1 LEAPGVVSPAHAR
14 HFRRR
19 PQSGSSPPSS
29 MLPRSVGGEGY
40 HYTTHDPGAWAPGG
54 PAPLAAPVQDHRRT
68 DLARLEQVMHEEIE
82 SANAEAQAKGCVA
95 RRYPV
100 ARVKHIMKSSMRPQ
114 RRVTITHDAVLA
126 MTNLSQVMTG
136 CIAKVAWERTKQ
148 RCAGSS
154 SSHCVKLVDVVS
166 ATGSMPQFDFLIDV
180 NSAAI
185 EEKRR
190 AEQQQEARRQMQQF
204 QAMREQQAVLVAQL
218 NNPTTTVHG
227 TVATAMPPPP
237 PLPQAHNAAATDTVN
252 GTAATATA
260 APPQAYNLAVFAP
273 SLQMP

>member
-1 LEAPGVVSPAHAR
+1 MSPWLRNEGA
-14 HFRRR
+14 

-29 MLPRSVGGEGY
+29 MLPRSVGGGGY

-154 SSHCVKLVDVVS
+154 SSHCVKLMDAVS
-166 ATGSMPQFDFLIDV
+166 ATGSMPQFDVRRV
-180 NSAAI
+180 NRTPASQSRP
-185 EEKRR
+185 RR
-190 AEQQQEARRQMQQF
+190 PKSLVVLPRIYTWRMSVCV
-204 QAMREQQAVLVAQL
+204 AV
-218 NNPTTTVHG
+218 PH
-227 TVATAMPPPP
+227 
-237 PLPQAHNAAATDTVN
+237 
-252 GTAATATA
+252 
-260 APPQAYNLAVFAP
+260 
-273 SLQMP
+273 